1 MVDYIVCFIF
11 WSIFIFFLYAFGNVL
26 IKEEEAQSVKLMAG
40 YLGYSFFVAVG
51 GIIIQLANFKWSVFA
66 VYMCIVLLGILL
78 SILLTKWK
86 RGKIFNCT
94 LKEYIVNHWFIFVLC
109 FILICMLFCYFRPY
123 WYGNHLDDGYYL
135 TKVATLPYEK
145 NSFRMNYS
153 VGVEKTSIDSYIF
166 NTWELEASFFV
177 KVLHVNAALF
187 LRLFQSAFHYFI
199 LLNCILAFGH
209 KILLKINKEFCIK
222 NIQYIVGT
230 VLIFF
235 VYYVYLED
243 TGLFFIRDMFHL
255 NSAMYYGC
263 SSVKVIVVL
272 FLLLFYIEQ
281 EKIDIR
287 MIAGVGMISVVMI
300 SKTGVVLPVIL
311 VTTIACS
318 LVWLLEKPNNK
329 NRILAVIIGI
339 IYIAA
344 GIIIPAG
351 VGEQKEVYKFVI
363 TAFKSPV
370 VIVSFIIFMFSFTI
384 KDKIVYRLNTILII
398 SGILILVPQINDVFE
413 AVSVYNF
420 VAARGWSTYVYTF
433 VIVNI
438 FYLCLI
444 FSRYWNSKIVKRI
457 YLIIS
462 GILTILMIYGYS
474 MDGGELFS
482 AGELP
487 ARTNIREDVAKIYHN
502 RYFIPNTT
510 IELSTKLEELS
521 GESKQQLVVVS
532 PMWAGIDGTVHALST
547 QLRTYA
553 PSIVSL
559 SAIERYPVEE
569 NSKVY
574 GYDQTK
580 YDEFLNNPTEYSVRR
595 FEKEIDKYE
604 INCII
609 IQDNRCVKE
618 MEEMGFVKKYAI
630 QEGVYNVWYRAG
642 K

>member
-1 MVDYIVCFIF
+1 
-11 WSIFIFFLYAFGNVL
+11 
-26 IKEEEAQSVKLMAG
+26 
-40 YLGYSFFVAVG
+40 
-51 GIIIQLANFKWSVFA
+51 
-66 VYMCIVLLGILL
+66 
-78 SILLTKWK
+78 
-86 RGKIFNCT
+86 
-94 LKEYIVNHWFIFVLC
+94 
-109 FILICMLFCYFRPY
+109 MLFCYFRLY

-135 TKVATLPYEK
+135 TKVATLPYEE

-329 NRILAVIIGI
+329 NRNLAVIIGI

-444 FSRYWNSKIVKRI
+444 FSRYWNSKIVKRV

-510 IELSTKLEELS
+510 IELSMKLEELS
-521 GESKQQLVVVS
+521 GESKRQLVVVS